1 MNLEERYKVD
11 FGKKFD
17 SFGYQIQLKNSS
29 WLQGYSFYCVFNL
42 KDYFQFS
49 VVVCEKLDENYK
61 KIPEA
66 LLAFKISENQ
76 GQYNVYQLKKENPPF
91 ISIPHNRNLY
101 IYCEKSEIN
110 LQELINYFLNF
121 NLRVIIRDKKYFDMQ
136 KADFFISHDSRDKNE
151 VARPLYEEL
160 TKKGFKVWYDEY
172 SLNIGDSL
180 TESIEKGISE
190 SKHGILILSKNFLS
204 NEKWARNE
212 LQSLKTKQI
221 VLNEKIILPV
231 WHQINEEDLKDN
243 YWLLDKVGGNT
254 KDGIEKLAERL
265 TETFKNS

>member
-1 MNLEERYKVD
+1 MNLKERYKID
-11 FGKKFD
+11 FGKNFD
-17 SFGYQIQLKNSS
+17 SFGYEVTFKNSGV
-29 WLQGYSFYCVFNL
+29 LNGYTFYCVFNL
-42 KDYFQFS
+42 KDYYQFS
-49 VVVCEKLDENYK
+49 VVECKNLDDNYK

-66 LLAFKISENQ
+66 LYAFKISENQ

-91 ISIPHNRNLY
+91 VSIPHNRNLY
-101 IYCEKSEIN
+101 IYCEQNQVDIK
-110 LQELINYFLNF
+110 ELVDFFIKH
-121 NLRVIIRDKKYFDMQ
+121 NLRVIIRDKKYYDMQ
-136 KADFFISHDSRDKNE
+136 KADFFISHDSRDKND

-180 TESIEKGISE
+180 TESIEKGIAE
-190 SKHGILILSKNFLS
+190 SKHGILILSKKFLS
-204 NEKWARNE
+204 NEKWAKNE

-221 VLNEKIILPV
+221 VSNQKVILPV

-254 KDGIEKLAERL
+254 NDGIASLAERIK
-265 TETFKNS
+265 ESFENS